1 MVLGNIK
8 KKKEKRKCTGMID
21 DLHETVFV
29 LREQKLIDDD
39 YIQS

>member
-1 MVLGNIK
+1 
-8 KKKEKRKCTGMID
+8 MID

-39 YIQS
+39 YIQSLRLKRV